1 MKPKFKNTLKH
12 TQNNNQINNKQELKK
27 NNPTYI
33 KIGSHISTWMM
44 FKLKQKTLNKKIIKK
59 NNIN

>member
-12 TQNNNQINNKQELKK
+12 TQNNNQINNKQELNK

-33 KIGSHISTWMM
+33 KIGSHIPTWMM
-44 FKLKQKTLNKKIIKK
+44 FKLK
-59 NNIN
+59 

>member
-33 KIGSHISTWMM
+33 KIGNHIPIWMM
-44 FKLKQKTLNKKIIKK
+44 FKLKQKTLNKKIIKN